1 MTVRDTRHTWD
12 TSSRAFTERNTRF
25 IPLFS
30 SRLVFRN
37 NIGEGSGENSSERVQ
52 TNEPGIDRSSE
63 FPLQLND
70 SMFFIR
76 PTNEGIDEERR
87 EGITEAAQE
96 EASGNNKSDL
106 HVENTNHHEAIA
118 GALGFGRNPR
128 VYQLTSTVSFKGS
141 DSSISQNMG
150 ISDLSSESFD
160 LTGPLAAM
168 PSSKIARQFLA
179 SRPSSSPT
187 LPKRAPLLLSKPDHN
202 LEAPGLKD
210 DFYCNVVSWSQMT
223 NRIAVGLSNAVY
235 SWSTDNEVI
244 LIHHDTSIS
253 VTAVLYSPGDFLLI
267 GKANGDILLV
277 SQAENEVKASF
288 SNRGKTIFCF
298 AWFPDCGRFFAGDSK
313 GDVLYFDIIR
323 DLSGVFHLKL
333 KCILESH
340 LQQICGTYAISYA
353 CCTGKHKILT
363 KNCRDNLE

>member
-1 MTVRDTRHTWD
+1 MTVSDTRHTWD
-12 TSSRAFTERNTRF
+12 TSSRAFTERNARF

-37 NIGEGSGENSSERVQ
+37 YIGDSSGESSSERVQ
-52 TNEPGIDRSSE
+52 TDESGIDRASE
-63 FPLQLND
+63 FPLRLND

-76 PTNEGIDEERR
+76 PTNEQIDGGSR
-87 EGITEAAQE
+87 EGNAEAAQE
-96 EASGNNKSDL
+96 DTSDNNKDNL
-106 HVENTNHHEAIA
+106 QVENANHHEAIA
-118 GALGFGRNPR
+118 GALGFGGNPR
-128 VYQLTSTVSFKGS
+128 VYQLTSTGSFRGN
-141 DSSISQNMG
+141 DSSTSQNMG
-150 ISDLSSESFD
+150 ALNLSSESFD
-160 LTGPLAAM
+160 ITGPLAAM
-168 PSSKIARQFLA
+168 PSSKVARKFLA

-244 LIHHDTSIS
+244 LIHHDTSVS

-277 SQAENEVKASF
+277 SQTENEVKASF

-298 AWFPDCGRFFAGDSK
+298 AWFPDCRRFFAGDSK
-313 GDVLYFDIIR
+313 GDVLYFDILR

-340 LQQICGTYAISYA
+340 LQQICGTYAIIMHVV
-353 CCTGKHKILT
+353 KHNIKY
-363 KNCRDNLE
+363 

>member
-1 MTVRDTRHTWD
+1 MTVSDTRHTWD
-12 TSSRAFTERNTRF
+12 TSPRAFTERSARF

-37 NIGEGSGENSSERVQ
+37 YIGDGSGESSSERAQ
-52 TNEPGIDRSSE
+52 TDESGIDRSSE
-63 FPLQLND
+63 FPLRLND

-76 PTNEGIDEERR
+76 PTNERIDGDSR
-87 EGITEAAQE
+87 GGNAEAAQGDTSE
-96 EASGNNKSDL
+96 NNKDNL
-106 HVENTNHHEAIA
+106 QVENANHHEAIA
-118 GALGFGRNPR
+118 GALGFGGNPR
-128 VYQLTSTVSFKGS
+128 VYQLTSTGSFRGNDTS
-141 DSSISQNMG
+141 TSQNMVT
-150 ISDLSSESFD
+150 SNLSNESFD
-160 LTGPLAAM
+160 ITGPLAAM
-168 PSSKIARQFLA
+168 SSSKVARQFLA

-244 LIHHDTSIS
+244 LIHHDASVS

-277 SQAENEVKASF
+277 SQTENEVKASF

-298 AWFPDCGRFFAGDSK
+298 AWFPDCRRFFAGDSK
-313 GDVLYFDIIR
+313 GDVLYFDILR

-340 LQQICGTYAISYA
+340 LQQICGTYAIYHA
-353 CCTGKHKILT
+353 CCMAQHKILT
-363 KNCRDNLE
+363 KTSRNNLE